1 MRRRHRK
8 FPRRPVNLTA
18 TQTVAQTLPAPST
31 PTTGERAR
39 AGAPGVAS
47 RRHAPTQRIQTRSWY
62 RIENSASAGLT
73 AVYIYDE
80 IGMWGVNAADF
91 MDALRQVSGNIELHL
106 NSPGGDVFDG
116 IAIFNCLRAHSGRVD
131 VVIDSLAASAASV
144 IAQAGDTVT
153 MMPGS
158 QMMIHD
164 AAGLCMGNAEDMAQ
178 MAAMLDQQSDNIA
191 GIYAAAAGGTRE
203 EWRERMRAETWYM
216 AEEAVAAGLADG
228 IHATEEDEDAA
239 GSPQPRQAG
248 RAPRNHAAP
257 AVRGAPAPA
266 APPAPA
272 GDDPHHPPAA
282 EPQPEREP
290 LPEFDINIAD
300 LFATVTAP
308 PPPDPVEQG
317 WDWTAVRGGVTA
329 LMTSAPAAR
338 ERPAPTPPPAV
349 PAITFDRAAFR
360 NALRNGGAL

>member
-1 MRRRHRK
+1 M
-8 FPRRPVNLTA
+8 
-18 TQTVAQTLPAPST
+18 
-31 PTTGERAR
+31 
-39 AGAPGVAS
+39 AS